1 MTSNLGS
8 QYLIDDEIENQQKKA
23 LVMDSVRAAFKP
35 EFVNR
40 LDSIVVFDALTEAEL
55 SQIVDLNI
63 DRLSE
68 RLEQKRLNIG
78 VTPAARAWL
87 AKNGYDPVF
96 GARPLRRLMQQQI
109 DDQLA
114 NLILAGNIADGSNVR
129 VDVQGDSLSVEPF
142 EI

>member
-1 MTSNLGS
+1 
-8 QYLIDDEIENQQKKA
+8 
-23 LVMDSVRAAFKP
+23 MDTVRAAFKP
-35 EFVNR
+35 EFINR
-40 LDSIVVFDALTEAEL
+40 LDSIVVFDALTQEEL

-68 RLEQKRLNIG
+68 RLEQRRLNIG
-78 VTPAARAWL
+78 VTPAARNWL

-114 NLILAGNIADGSNVR
+114 NLLLAGEISDGANVR
-129 VDVQGDSLSVEPF
+129 VDVGDDGLTVEPF